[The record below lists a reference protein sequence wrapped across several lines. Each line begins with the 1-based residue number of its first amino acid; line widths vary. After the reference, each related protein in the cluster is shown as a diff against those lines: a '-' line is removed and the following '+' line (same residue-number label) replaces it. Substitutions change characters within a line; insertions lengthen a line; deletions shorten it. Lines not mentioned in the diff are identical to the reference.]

1 MRVAAPAQVYM
12 LKQSSG
18 AAISRRAEQTLE
30 KPFPTVTRAGHKS
43 RRLGVVSARSVHV
56 HRKRVDKSGV
66 KKRPARAQTRLTACN
81 NTTHMDISITCPYIC
96 LQRCEFNILIIYFFV
111 LKNDE
116 ASEIFT

>member
-81 NTTHMDISITCPYIC
+81 TTQRIWISVSPAPI
-96 LQRCEFNILIIYFFV
+96 FAFKGANLIF
-111 LKNDE
+111 
-116 ASEIFT
+116 